1 MFAKLTL
8 AAGLL
13 AAATAFAPVAAT
25 AAPLS
30 PQAGVEADASLVQQT
45 HYRRHRHRRHYH
57 YRHCRRV
64 CHGHLHYSRR
74 HGHMHCH
81 GHWHYRCHWH

>member
-1 MFAKLTL
+1 MFAKLAI

-13 AAATAFAPVAAT
+13 AAATAFAPISASAVT
-25 AAPLS
+25 SL
-30 PQAGVEADASLVQQT
+30 PQPAVEADGSLVQPV
-45 HYRRHRHRRHYH
+45 HGRRHRHRHHHH

-74 HGHMHCH
+74 HGHWHCH
-81 GHWHYRCHWH
+81 GHWHWRCHWH